1 MKTSVHANFFFFV
14 GVKTGRSWD
23 EFAFYSGVGTSWV

>member
-1 MKTSVHANFFFFV
+1 VRTRIFFFFV

-23 EFAFYSGVGTSWV
+23 EFAFYSGVRTSWA